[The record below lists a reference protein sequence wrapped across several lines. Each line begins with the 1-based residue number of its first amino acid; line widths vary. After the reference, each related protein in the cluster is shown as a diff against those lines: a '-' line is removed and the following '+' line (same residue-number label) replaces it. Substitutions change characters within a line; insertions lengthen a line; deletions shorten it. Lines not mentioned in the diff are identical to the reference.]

1 MRKLSSGKKW
11 IIFCSIFTIA
21 FTIIFTLHGMNKYS
35 SVDLVTQISFGLL
48 IGYLLS
54 LIPPVVHELW
64 RMS

>member
-21 FTIIFTLHGMNKYS
+21 FTIIFTLYGMNKYP
-35 SVDLVTQISFGLL
+35 SVNLITHIPFGLL
-48 IGYLLS
+48 VGYLLS
-54 LIPPVVHELW
+54 LIPLAVHVLW